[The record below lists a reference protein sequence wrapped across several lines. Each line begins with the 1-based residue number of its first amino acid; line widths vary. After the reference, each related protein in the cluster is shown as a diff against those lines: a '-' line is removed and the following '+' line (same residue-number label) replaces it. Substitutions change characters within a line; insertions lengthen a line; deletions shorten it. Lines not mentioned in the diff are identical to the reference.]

1 MSDSVIL
8 RSVKKFGEDNH
19 GFESDSSCK
28 WPFILLSLVQK
39 KVKTKL
45 EQTSEDIQGA
55 EKIQQQ

>member
-1 MSDSVIL
+1 M
-8 RSVKKFGEDNH
+8 KKFGEDNH

-39 KVKTKL
+39 KVKTKV

>member
-39 KVKTKL
+39 KVKTKV

>member
-39 KVKTKL
+39 TKQKWNKLVKIFK
-45 EQTSEDIQGA
+45 EQRKFSNN
-55 EKIQQQ
+55 K